1 MVLAS
6 DRPPRALKPLDDRL
20 RSRFEWG
27 LIADIQP
34 PDLETRLAILR
45 AKAASLDVDVPAEVM
60 ESLGRRASHSVRE
73 LEGCLNRIS
82 AYAEMTGRPVTMDLV
97 EQALGGL
104 ETRSEPVVHTA
115 DGVIE
120 QVARLFATTAAALK
134 GPKRE
139 RTVSYA
145 RHLAMFI
152 MREDMGL
159 ALTEIGRALGGRD
172 HSTVFQAVGKI
183 AERLKTES
191 SLQRDLAAL
200 RGRVGSRAA

>member
-1 MVLAS
+1 MCL
-6 DRPPRALKPLDDRL
+6 P
-20 RSRFEWG
+20 
-27 LIADIQP
+27 
-34 PDLETRLAILR
+34 
-45 AKAASLDVDVPAEVM
+45 EVM

-104 ETRSEPVVHTA
+104 ETRSEPVVRTA

-120 QVARLFATTAAALK
+120 QAARLFATTAAALK

-139 RTVSYA
+139 RTVSHA
-145 RHLAMFI
+145 RHLAMYV

-183 AERLKTES
+183 AERLKSEA

>member
-1 MVLAS
+1 
-6 DRPPRALKPLDDRL
+6 
-20 RSRFEWG
+20 
-27 LIADIQP
+27 
-34 PDLETRLAILR
+34 
-45 AKAASLDVDVPAEVM
+45 
-60 ESLGRRASHSVRE
+60 
-73 LEGCLNRIS
+73 
-82 AYAEMTGRPVTMDLV
+82 MTGRPVTMDLV

-104 ETRSEPVVHTA
+104 ESRSEPVVHTA

-120 QVARLFATTAAALK
+120 QAARLFATTAAALK

-145 RHLAMFI
+145 RHLAMYV

-183 AERLKTES
+183 AERLKTEA